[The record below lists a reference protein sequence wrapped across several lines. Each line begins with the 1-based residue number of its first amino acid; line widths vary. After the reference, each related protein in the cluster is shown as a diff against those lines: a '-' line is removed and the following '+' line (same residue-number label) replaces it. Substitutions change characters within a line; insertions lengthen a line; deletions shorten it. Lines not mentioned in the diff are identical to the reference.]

1 MNDNILSSKR
11 AKHKSKYLDD
21 LHKIILAGVGIVRY
35 SKFRSTAPHGVR
47 NKNTKVHGRTDVG

>member
-1 MNDNILSSKR
+1 MSC